1 MASKSKSSTSG
12 PSRAG
17 SMGGRLREAATTGR
31 VVLLIVAVLAL
42 VFVFENTRHVK
53 IRIIGPEVST
63 PLWLALAAMLVI
75 GWLLGRFVTVRRR

>member
-1 MASKSKSSTSG
+1 MASKSRSSSSG

-17 SMGGRLREAATTGR
+17 PMGARLREAATTGR
-31 VVLLIVAVLAL
+31 VVLLILAVLAV

-53 IRIIGPEVST
+53 IRIIGPEVSM

-75 GWLLGRFVTVRRR
+75 GWLVGRFVTVRRR